1 MSEEEQRIAIAEAC
15 GWTKTWAEKG
25 TGQMEFHSHP
35 VPLPDYLNDL
45 NAMHEAVAYAK
56 TQYNDPESDGLLF
69 CEATYI
75 MTLNVLLD
83 RNHWDCEFCIVE
95 ATAAQRAEAFL
106 KTIGQYKGSKPE
118 SVSETLNPQRK

>member
-1 MSEEEQRIAIAEAC
+1 MSEEEQRIAIAESV
-15 GWTKTWAEKG
+15 GYRIEG
-25 TGQMEFHSHP
+25 ITGGVIVYKPNESQGFGYCVEGRDHP
-35 VPLPDYLNDL
+35 EIVKMLPDYLNDL

-75 MTLNVLLD
+75 MTLNVLLG

-106 KTIGQYKGSKPE
+106 KTIDKWKA
-118 SVSETLNPQRK
+118 

>member
-45 NAMHEAVAYAK
+45 NAMHEVEK
-56 TQYNDPESDGLLF
+56 ILTNKQREK
-69 CEATYI
+69 YI
-75 MTLNVLLD
+75 DTLLD
-83 RNHWDCEFCIVE
+83 ADDNRIPYDECWFFLHT
-95 ATAAQRAEAFL
+95 TAAQRAEAFL
-106 KTIGQYKGSKPE
+106 KTINKWNNQ
-118 SVSETLNPQRK
+118 NDD